1 MPATGNAHGRG
12 NEAGTIDA
20 VPTGMLDLVLVLATA
35 AFFGLS
41 WAYARFC
48 EGLE

>member
-1 MPATGNAHGRG
+1 
-12 NEAGTIDA
+12 
-20 VPTGMLDLVLVLATA
+20 MLDLLLVLSTV

-48 EGLE
+48 ERL